1 MAVSM
6 IHNYGAN
13 ESETGGGVQ
22 GEKDHEL
29 SHAAITQKME
39 WTFGIKCVEYNKI
52 SYKWFPTVFLD
63 NPSIILWI
71 LNTNYINVS
80 CPCAYQTP
88 QWGV

>member
-39 WTFGIKCVEYNKI
+39 WTFGIKCVEHNKI
-52 SYKWFPTVFLD
+52 SYK
-63 NPSIILWI
+63 
-71 LNTNYINVS
+71 
-80 CPCAYQTP
+80 
-88 QWGV
+88 